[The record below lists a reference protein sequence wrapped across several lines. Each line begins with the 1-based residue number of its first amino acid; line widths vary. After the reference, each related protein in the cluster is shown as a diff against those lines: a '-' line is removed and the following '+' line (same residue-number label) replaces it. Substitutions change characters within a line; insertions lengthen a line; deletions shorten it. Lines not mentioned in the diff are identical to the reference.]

1 MASAEESDDDSLELG
16 DDLGGLAQE
25 LETLRTL
32 LGENY
37 VAVSPPS
44 ASPLLGQG
52 ALGVKLCS

>member
-25 LETLRTL
+25 LETLRAL

-37 VAVSPPS
+37 VAVSPPR
-44 ASPLLGQG
+44 AAPAWPGC
-52 ALGVKLCS
+52 AWRELCS